1 MATII
6 GAVGVNLPVPQALF
20 PIIAGGFLPDLIGTN
35 RVSLSAGEDFTLP
48 AGRFL
53 VSPGIVSQIQV
64 FDPVTTTWFPYTTQM
79 VNEAVTVESD
89 GQNYRV
95 INPTG
100 FPIGAVVTN
109 SGTGYTAAPTVT
121 VAGGQGSTWI
131 ALTGGALS
139 TIVPAAAGSGSG
151 YTVPPILNIAVPP
164 APGVP
169 ATATCTISGGTI
181 TTITIVNPG
190 AGYTAVPAVYVIPQ
204 ASDTNFNSLTSTVAT
219 KNAVLTASLSFAGN
233 VTAILMT
240 NEGTQPQNVA
250 PALTIAA
257 ATGFAGSGALA
268 TAILAQSIQNI
279 TVTTPGSGFSGAIGI
294 STFGG
299 SLFSQT
305 SGTGVTLLANNIVQS
320 GLLIPRQA
328 QIAGTIGSG
337 SGVAILGNNVTGT
350 VGSAII
356 DPGFFTAAP
365 TAFVLPGPLQSSGT
379 GMGVVVNP
387 TLALTMGGITDTVYV
402 QPL

>member
-6 GAVGVNLPVPQALF
+6 GTVGVPLPVPQALF
-20 PIIAGGFLPDLIGTN
+20 PIVAGGLLPDLIGTN
-35 RVSLSAGEDFTLP
+35 RVSLSSGEDFTLP
-48 AGRFL
+48 PGRFL
-53 VSPGIVSQIQV
+53 VSPGTVSQVQV
-64 FDPVTTTWFPYTTQM
+64 FDPVTLTWFPYTTQT

-100 FPIGAVVTN
+100 FPIGAVINT
-109 SGTGYTAAPTVT
+109 SGTGYTAPPVVAAVT
-121 VAGGQGSTWI
+121 GGSTWI

-139 TIVPAAAGSGSG
+139 SIVPATAGSGTG
-151 YTVPPILNIAVPP
+151 YAVPPILNIAVPP
-164 APGVP
+164 SPGVP

-181 TTITIVNPG
+181 ATITIVNPG
-190 AGYTAVPAVYVIPQ
+190 AGYTSVPAVYVIPQ
-204 ASDTNFNSLTSTVAT
+204 ASDVNFNSLTNTAAT

-240 NEGTQPQNVA
+240 NEGTQPQNVT
-250 PALTIAA
+250 PALTITA
-257 ATGFAGSGALA
+257 ATGFAGSGATA
-268 TAILAQSIQNI
+268 TAILAQSIQSI
-279 TVTTPGSGFSGAIGI
+279 TVTTPGSGFVTPVGI

-299 SLFSQT
+299 SIFAQT
-305 SGTGVTLLANNIVQS
+305 SGTGMALLANNIVTS
-320 GLLIPRQA
+320 GLLVPRQA
-328 QIAGTIGSG
+328 QIAAAIGSG
-337 SGVAILGNNVTGT
+337 TGVAIQGNNVTGT

-356 DPGFFTAAP
+356 DPGLFTALP
-365 TAFVLPGPLQSSGT
+365 SAFALPGPLQSSGT
-379 GMGVVVNP
+379 GQGSVVNP